1 MVNKY
6 KIFALISVIIIALG
20 PIFGITLNKITLFDN
35 NVLIST
41 DSNSNIQKAFAYPFT
56 ISNDQKLSIEF
67 SVNTRN
73 VSATLKIFARPAYD
87 TYNSVNTTDP
97 GSQTG
102 ESFTY
107 SEFGYGQNPASL
119 TGSTTSRSI
128 SESGYW
134 YCEFA
139 GDTSGDYLVSRPGS
153 YVLVVYGYNSQA
165 PTWTNV
171 TFNIKLR
178 IDGPGQFL
186 GGLFITI
193 GVSALVA
200 TMILAALSYLKKTR
214 RALL

>member
-6 KIFALISVIIIALG
+6 KIYAFVSVIIIILG
-20 PIFGITLNKITLFDN
+20 PIFGLVLDKITLYDQ

-41 DSNSNIQKAFAYPFT
+41 NSNSNTQEAFDYPFT
-56 ISNDQKLSIEF
+56 LTKDQKLIMEF

-73 VSATLKIFARPAYD
+73 VSATLKILTSSVWENANDSGTNP
-87 TYNSVNTTDP
+87 NSL
-97 GSQTG
+97 SG
-102 ESFTY
+102 EDFTY
-107 SEFGYGQNPASL
+107 SQFAFGQSPSSL

-128 SESGYW
+128 SENGYW

-139 GDTSGDYLVSRPGS
+139 GDTSGDYLISRPGD
-153 YVLVVYGYNSQA
+153 YVVLVYGSNSQA

-171 TFNIKLR
+171 TFNLKLR
-178 IDGPGQFL
+178 IDGPGEFL

-200 TMILAALSYLKKTR
+200 TMLLATFSYMKKTR

>member
-1 MVNKY
+1 MANKF
-6 KIFALISVIIIALG
+6 KIFALISAVIIILG
-20 PIFGITLNKITLFDN
+20 PILGVTLNKITLYDK

-41 DSNSNIQKAFAYPFT
+41 NSSSNIQEAFDFPFT
-56 ISNDQKLSIEF
+56 LTKDQKLTIEF

-73 VSATLKIFARPAYD
+73 VSATLKILTSSAWETAND
-87 TYNSVNTTDP
+87 SGTDP
-97 GSQTG
+97 DFITG
-102 ESFTY
+102 EDFTY
-107 SEFGYGQNPASL
+107 SQFAYGQSPSSL
-119 TGSTTSRSI
+119 TNPTTSRSI
-128 SESGYW
+128 SENGYW

-139 GDTSGDYLVSRPGS
+139 GDTSGDYLISQPGD
-153 YVLVVYGYNSQA
+153 YVVVVYGSNSQA

-178 IDGPGQFL
+178 IDGPGEFL

-200 TMILAALSYLKKTR
+200 TMLLAAFSYLKKTR